1 MITFWKSTNSYD
13 SYWPQHNRIL
23 ASDQESYDLWKNQE
37 GIPEDRIIRCDEKDN
52 FWTMGEG
59 AGPCGPCTEI
69 FWDTQNDDL
78 GEDRWLEIWNL
89 VFMQHYRNDQ
99 GQLENLPIVCVDTGM
114 GLERLASVVQS
125 KENNYETDVF
135 GPMFDGLHK
144 IMTDSGIESSRD
156 INATPHKKIIVDH
169 LRAMTFLIADGVI
182 PR

>member
-1 MITFWKSTNSYD
+1 
-13 SYWPQHNRIL
+13 
-23 ASDQESYDLWKNQE
+23 
-37 GIPEDRIIRCDEKDN
+37 
-52 FWTMGEG
+52 MGEG

-144 IMTDSGIESSRD
+144 IMTDTGIESSRD

-169 LRAMTFLIADGVI
+169 LRAMSFLIADGVI

>member
-1 MITFWKSTNSYD
+1 
-13 SYWPQHNRIL
+13 
-23 ASDQESYDLWKNQE
+23 
-37 GIPEDRIIRCDEKDN
+37 
-52 FWTMGEG
+52 MGEG

-125 KENNYETDVF
+125 KENNYETDAF

-144 IMTDSGIESSRD
+144 IMTDAGIEVYSLLSNYGDVACKLNRTD
-156 INATPHKKIIVDH
+156 KWFSLLFFFESI
-169 LRAMTFLIADGVI
+169 
-182 PR
+182 